1 MTTALKSIYFDV
13 KGIQLI
19 VTRIQVVLHIQ
30 YIYLYQYIMEK

>member
-13 KGIQLI
+13 TGIQLI
-19 VTRIQVVLHIQ
+19 VARIQVVLHIQ